1 MYIDRI
7 CANMQTSLTVALQQL
22 GFDGLNSIVPYD
34 AFKKVS
40 TAHVMAVARECK
52 LHIAF
57 ELNRTSPCEEID
69 DEEKLIILNRALMHH
84 EIFIDRVRPELDAS
98 GEMSLAASAVFKVD
112 EDEPGWRLEPMP

>member
-1 MYIDRI
+1 
-7 CANMQTSLTVALQQL
+7 MQTSLTVALQQL
-22 GFDGLNSIVPYD
+22 GFDGLNSIVPHD
-34 AFKKVS
+34 AFKRVS

-57 ELNRTSPCEEID
+57 ELNRNDLSHADEID

-84 EIFIDRVRPELDAS
+84 EIFIDRVRPELDTS

-112 EDEPGWRLEPMP
+112 DEEPGWRLEPMP